1 MTKATKTVAAKTTAP
16 KAVKAPKAAPVV
28 KEPVVKT
35 TPKYIA
41 QREARQRYSFG
52 NTWLNAVLAGVV
64 TDKAKLVAH
73 GVHVKAGTEAELA
86 ALPMEALIT
95 KVQDAIYAEVY
106 TPEAETPAEAPAT
119 VETEAPAEA

>member
-16 KAVKAPKAAPVV
+16 KAVKAPKAA
-28 KEPVVKT
+28 PVVKT

-119 VETEAPAEA
+119 VETEAPVEA